1 MASKD
6 RSKEPPPVAGKAPS
20 SDTEWPKLLA
30 RVVEGIVTAELHE
43 FEGNVMAFLDSAASN
58 AYATLVWI
66 FARVIGAAFLLTGL
80 VLFLGIFLQWW
91 AAFGVVGVLVIA
103 IGALASHRG
112 SSGRRSSP
120 RDAGGGFLAEY
131 STRLMVT

>member
-1 MASKD
+1 MSPKD
-6 RSKEPPPVAGKAPS
+6 RSKEPPPTAEPPPVASKAPS
-20 SDTEWPKLLA
+20 SDAEWPKLLA

-43 FEGNVMAFLDSAASN
+43 FEDNVMAFLDSAAAN

-91 AAFGVVGVLVIA
+91 AAFGLVGVVVIA
-103 IGALASHRG
+103 VGALATI
-112 SSGRRSSP
+112 RRSPQRRRS
-120 RDAGGGFLAEY
+120 R
-131 STRLMVT
+131 R

>member
-6 RSKEPPPVAGKAPS
+6 RSKEPPPADPS
-20 SDTEWPKLLA
+20 PTASKSQGADVEWPKLLA

-43 FEGNVMAFLDSAASN
+43 FEDNVMAFLDSAAAN

-66 FARVIGAAFLLTGL
+66 CARVIGAAFLLTGL

-91 AAFGVVGVLVIA
+91 AAFGLVGVVVIA
-103 IGALASHRG
+103 VGALASLRRNPQR
-112 SSGRRSSP
+112 RRS
-120 RDAGGGFLAEY
+120 R
-131 STRLMVT
+131 R